1 MEIARKLLEGS
12 SWEPFERIG
21 SVLALGEGDL
31 LAAMGALTVLF
42 FGIEF
47 AKVYLMIERGE
58 SVRVHVTVNVMT
70 ILPALILVLVLIH
83 AGAGH
88 PDRVWIN
95 LIFAVLAFVPWY
107 AAGQAAFLARR
118 DVEGGDVGFMSIGL
132 LIVLSTGAVVAAI
145 A

>member
-1 MEIARKLLEGS
+1 MEIARKLLEGG

-31 LAAMGALTVLF
+31 LAAMGVLTVLF

-47 AKVYLMIERGE
+47 AKAYLMIERGE
-58 SVRVHVTVNVMT
+58 SVRVHVVVNVMT

-83 AGAGH
+83 AGARH
-88 PDRVWIN
+88 PDRAWIN
-95 LIFAVLAFVPWY
+95 LIFAILAFVPWY
-107 AAGQAAFLARR
+107 AAGQTTFLARR
-118 DVEGGDVGFMSIGL
+118 DVESGDVGFMSIGL
-132 LIVLSTGAVVAAI
+132 LIVLSAGVIVAAI